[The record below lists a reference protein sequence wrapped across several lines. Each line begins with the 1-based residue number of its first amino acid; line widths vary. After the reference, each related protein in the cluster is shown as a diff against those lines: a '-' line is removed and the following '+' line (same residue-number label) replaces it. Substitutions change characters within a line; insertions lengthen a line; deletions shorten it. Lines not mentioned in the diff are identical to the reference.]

1 MNENISYISYPIEP
15 ELFQNSDVEHK
26 LEETLQFVL
35 YCKKHKVLS
44 KILKSHLMSTSCCI
58 FPKVFKVSQSIFLA
72 EAGTRTE
79 HDIAALLMSGGFAEM
94 GTFDSS

>member
-1 MNENISYISYPIEP
+1 
-15 ELFQNSDVEHK
+15 
-26 LEETLQFVL
+26 
-35 YCKKHKVLS
+35 
-44 KILKSHLMSTSCCI
+44 MSTSCCI